1 VRVEEVASLS
11 RILSIHTDSRTESLC
26 VARKR
31 IREAIL
37 GVGAAREVASEVEV
51 AVGEALSNVHQ
62 HAYNDAAGYVEIQL
76 DQTGPNM
83 IVTVSDVGQATIAPV
98 VPETLPAPTPTG
110 GRGLYLMSR
119 LVDDVTINVNATGH
133 GLVVHLTRRVL
144 A

>member
-1 VRVEEVASLS
+1 VASLS
-11 RILSIHTDSRTESLC
+11 RILSIHTDSRTESLRL
-26 VARKR
+26 ARKR
-31 IREAIL
+31 IREAVL
-37 GVGAAREVASEVEV
+37 GVGADLEVASEIEV
-51 AVGEALSNVHQ
+51 AVGEALSNVYR
-62 HAYNDAAGYVEIQL
+62 HAYNRAAGHVEIQL

-83 IVTVSDVGQATIAPV
+83 IVTVSDAGQATMPPV

-119 LVDDVTINVNATGH
+119 LVDDVTINVDATGH